1 MEGSTRRF
9 CRKSFFM
16 NKQYSLKKN
25 GDFRRLYAKGR
36 SFVTPYLV
44 VYCRK
49 NGMKVNRI
57 GFTVSAKLGHAV
69 IRNRVR
75 RQLREI
81 YRLHLPE
88 FKSGRDCVVVARSRC
103 VNGDFRKMEAS
114 FLVACS
120 ELNLLESFPAKL

>member
-1 MEGSTRRF
+1 
-9 CRKSFFM
+9 
-16 NKQYSLKKN
+16 
-25 GDFRRLYAKGR
+25 
-36 SFVTPYLV
+36 
-44 VYCRK
+44 
-49 NGMKVNRI
+49 MKVNRI